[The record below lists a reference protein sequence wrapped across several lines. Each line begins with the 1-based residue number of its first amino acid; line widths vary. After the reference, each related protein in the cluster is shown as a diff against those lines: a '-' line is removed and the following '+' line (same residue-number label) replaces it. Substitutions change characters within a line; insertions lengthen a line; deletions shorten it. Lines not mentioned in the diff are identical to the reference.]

1 MLYVERDVEKFSRIL
16 YGRNHCFSCDISHWM
31 YYIWHYH
38 WSDVKWIWNWLKRQ
52 GDRQL
57 LIDLN
62 EVHAGRMKPISQ
74 WLQWLT
80 LQFMHL
86 VFAKGVSSIQPNVW
100 TQWNENQ
107 SIEWMQFHWNGCIF
121 DFPSAMD
128 ALFQS
133 PWHTI
138 NSKWKFYRHLFQI
151 DNDFPWIH
159 LICAHTH
166 QLHGECQACTTLCNI
181 YHCYRQKIYR

>member
-1 MLYVERDVEKFSRIL
+1 MHHWMSLFLYLINMFLKMFNAICREECWKVFRIL

-31 YYIWHYH
+31 HYIRHYH

-107 SIEWMQFHWNGCIF
+107 SIEWSAISLKWMHFWFPIINGCTV
-121 DFPSAMD
+121 PV
-128 ALFQS
+128 ALA
-133 PWHTI
+133 
-138 NSKWKFYRHLFQI
+138 Y
-151 DNDFPWIH
+151 D
-159 LICAHTH
+159 
-166 QLHGECQACTTLCNI
+166 
-181 YHCYRQKIYR
+181 